1 MKRITEE
8 EFKDYMDYKKFMS
21 EEEMSMNE
29 LDEVGAAKGSEDFSV
44 FMQKIRDMEKK
55 EDDKE

>member
-1 MKRITEE
+1 MKRISEE
-8 EFKDYMDYKKFMS
+8 EFRDYMDYKKFMS

-29 LDEVGAAKGSEDFSV
+29 LDDIVAAKGSEDFST
-44 FMQKIRDMEKK
+44 FMQKIKDMEK

>member
-8 EFKDYMDYKKFMS
+8 ELKDYMDYKRFMS

-29 LDEVGAAKGSEDFSV
+29 LDEIVAAKGSEDFSA
-44 FMQKIRDMEKK
+44 FMQKIRELEK
-55 EDDKE
+55 EDNKE

>member
-1 MKRITEE
+1 MKKISEE
-8 EFKDYMDYKKFMS
+8 EFRDYMDYKKFMS

-29 LDEVGAAKGSEDFSV
+29 LDDIVAAKCSEDLSA
-44 FMQKIRDMEKK
+44 FMQKIKDMEK